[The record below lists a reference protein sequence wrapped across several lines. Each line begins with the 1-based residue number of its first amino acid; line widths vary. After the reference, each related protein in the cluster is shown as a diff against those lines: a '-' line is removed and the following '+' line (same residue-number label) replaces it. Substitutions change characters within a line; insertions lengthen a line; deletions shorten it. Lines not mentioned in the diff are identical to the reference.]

1 MFVVEGRILG
11 VSEGVFVSVS
21 TGVSVFEGVGSTDPL
36 LELVY
41 VLEILIDGVTELEY
55 DGELLMDG
63 CAPFVILG
71 VRVAVLDD
79 VIDGVRDARIV
90 REFVGVPV
98 AFGVA
103 EGVVEAAGHV
113 KLA

>member
-1 MFVVEGRILG
+1 MLDVEERILG
-11 VSEGVFVSVS
+11 VSDGVRVSVS
-21 TGVSVFEGVGSTDPL
+21 SGVSVFEGVGRTEPL

-41 VLEILIDGVTELEY
+41 VFEILIDGVIELEY

-63 CAPFVILG
+63 CAPIVILG
-71 VRVAVLDD
+71 VRVAVLDN
-79 VIDGVRDARIV
+79 VIDDVREERIV

-98 AFGVA
+98 VFGVT
-103 EGVVEAAGHV
+103 EGVVEAAGHD